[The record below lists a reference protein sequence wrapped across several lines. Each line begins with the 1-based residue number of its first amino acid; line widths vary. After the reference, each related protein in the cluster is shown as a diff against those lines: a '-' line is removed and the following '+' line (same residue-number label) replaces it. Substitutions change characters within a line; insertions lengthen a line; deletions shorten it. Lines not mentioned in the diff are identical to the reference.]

1 MSGRLFEWDPVK
13 AASNFQKHG
22 IDFDFAIAAFEDS
35 LSIDQLEDFGGHEE
49 ERGKLIGS
57 AGGILLA
64 IIYTERDARTR
75 IISARRATR
84 KETDDY
90 YR

>member
-1 MSGRLFEWDPVK
+1 MVHRTFEWDTAK

-22 IDFDFAIAAFEDS
+22 IDFNFAIAAFDDP
-35 LSIDQLEDFGGHEE
+35 LSVDEIDGFGDYGE
-49 ERGKLIGS
+49 ERSKLVGM
-57 AGGILLA
+57 AGGIVLA
-64 IIYTERDARTR
+64 IIDTERGERTR
-75 IISARRATR
+75 LISARRAAR